1 MAMDNRSVPPPAP
14 PEKSPLT
21 KSFVV
26 ICSIVLVGGYILFR
40 SGGSL
45 FLLPSSKSARVAP
58 IAADDEGAVPAKAE
72 TTDPPRVMPGSKSA
86 AVLDSRDILFFIS
99 IMFFSLF
106 TTSVILRAH
115 RAG

>member
-1 MAMDNRSVPPPAP
+1 MAIDNRSAPPAP

-26 ICSIVLVGGYILFR
+26 ICSIVLVGGYILLR

-58 IAADDEGAVPAKAE
+58 IAADDEGAPPARVE

-86 AVLDSRDILFFIS
+86 AVLDSRDIA
-99 IMFFSLF
+99 
-106 TTSVILRAH
+106 RAQP
-115 RAG
+115 APSQAPPATQP

>member
-1 MAMDNRSVPPPAP
+1 MAMDNRSAPP

-58 IAADDEGAVPAKAE
+58 ISVDDESSTPAPSESA
-72 TTDPPRVMPGSKSA
+72 DSPRVMPGSKSA
-86 AVLDSRDILFFIS
+86 AVLDSRDIA
-99 IMFFSLF
+99 
-106 TTSVILRAH
+106 RAQPAPSH
-115 RAG
+115 APPSQAPPGTQP